1 MLSFYDRYQAG
12 EHQQVWS
19 ELVALGDN
27 VRQQP
32 VYSDALAVA
41 IETMRRA
48 RANTE
53 TLIGRLHDIGYKFP
67 SGREA
72 GMAVA
77 RMLEGLAAQAPDLL
91 KMAGSIPPE
100 ILGAA
105 SGWIARPQDAQA
117 GIERLA
123 KMMMGAGMAQP
134 LRHPL
139 EDGAVYGRASHYDDL
154 WSDID
159 FVEGELRGP
168 LPLSLR
174 AWYEN
179 IHHVSFKGSHPILNP
194 KDRDDPALSS
204 GALPDPLV
212 ILPLEEV
219 TRGFDEPGPCLIS
232 FDDVS
237 KFNFGGGEYNVRL
250 PDTRADVIFEDWKKD
265 YFVEY
270 LRRVFRW
277 GGFPGWER
285 HPHPPIELIRE
296 LSEGLLPL

>member
-1 MLSFYDRYQAG
+1 VLSFYDRYQAG

-19 ELVALGDN
+19 ELVALGDD

-32 VYSDALAVA
+32 VYADALAVA
-41 IETMRRA
+41 NETMRRA
-48 RANTE
+48 RANIE
-53 TLIGRLHDIGYKFP
+53 TLIGRLHDIVYNFK

-77 RMLEGLAAQAPDLL
+77 RMLEGLAAQTPDFL
-91 KMAGSIPPE
+91 KMAGSIPSE
-100 ILGAA
+100 MWGAA
-105 SGWIARPQDAQA
+105 STWIARPQDAQA

-123 KMMMGAGMAQP
+123 KNMMGIAMAQP
-134 LRHPL
+134 PRHPL
-139 EDGAVYGRASHYDDL
+139 EDGAVYGRASAYDDL
-154 WSDID
+154 WSDND
-159 FVEGELRGP
+159 FIEGELRGP

-174 AWYEN
+174 AWYES
-179 IHHVSFKGSHPILNP
+179 IHHVSFMGSHPILNP
-194 KDRDDPALSS
+194 KDRDDPALGS

-212 ILPLEEV
+212 IMALEEV
-219 TRGFDEPGPCLIS
+219 TRGFDEPGPCFIS

-237 KFNFGGGEYNVRL
+237 KFNFGGGQYNVRL
-250 PDTRADVIFEDWKKD
+250 PDKRADVIFEDRKKD

-270 LRRVFRW
+270 LRHVFRW

-296 LSEGLLPL
+296 LSEGLLPF